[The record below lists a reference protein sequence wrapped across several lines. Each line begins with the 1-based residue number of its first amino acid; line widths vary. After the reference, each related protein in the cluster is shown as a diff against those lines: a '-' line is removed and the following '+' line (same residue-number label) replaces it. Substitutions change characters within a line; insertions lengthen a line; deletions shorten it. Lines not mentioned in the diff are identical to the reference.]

1 MMLVGPIIFVFIPRA
16 LSYRPKLITRVQD
29 SNRRKYP
36 FDLSHQ
42 ISQIIKIELCFGP
55 RWTQKLTFGPYNFHN
70 GKNIRY

>member
-29 SNRRKYP
+29 SNKRKYP

-42 ISQIIKIELCFGP
+42 ISQIINCTSSYGACGTHHFCIYSKGP
-55 RWTQKLTFGPYNFHN
+55 SPMVHN
-70 GKNIRY
+70 